1 MKGWSFMA
9 QHKVVIVAVNAV
21 NPDAALARRAAK
33 SLLQPH
39 KTPKQ
44 IVEDLLDRLGNIKRR
59 RELRGLNHWG
69 EFAPTYLQRM
79 LVRHE
84 FLRRRAV
91 EEFFRVERVK
101 AISQAKSK
109 LGNYSEAEDAVAEAF
124 LKLFSGKAGP
134 GHFNRVLRLV
144 CIDRIRARMNAGK
157 LFSRERDFEIGG
169 DDHVSGGP
177 GCSDL
182 SQGDPMDILL
192 REEAIREGIREVKT
206 EREHRDV
213 LRLDWWN
220 ELISHYCPEEVE
232 GKQSAQTNM

>member
-1 MKGWSFMA
+1 MTPYTS
-9 QHKVVIVAVNAV
+9 HLSVVAV
-21 NPDAALARRAAK
+21 AADRDLARKAAA

-39 KTPKQ
+39 KTSRQ
-44 IVEDLLDRLGNIKRR
+44 IVEDLLERLQSIRR
-59 RELRGLNHWG
+59 RRDLRGLNHWD

-84 FLRRRAV
+84 ALRRRAV
-91 EEFFRVERVK
+91 SEFFRVERVK
-101 AISQAKSK
+101 AISRAKSK
-109 LGNYSEAEDAVAEAF
+109 LGNYAEAEDAVAEAF

-144 CIDRIRARMNAGK
+144 CVDRIRARMNAGK
-157 LFSRERDFEIGG
+157 LFSRERDFEIGVE
-169 DDHVSGGP
+169 DHVSGGP
-177 GCSDL
+177 GRGAL

-192 REEAIREGIREVKT
+192 REEAIREGIRKVKT
-206 EREHRDV
+206 EREHRDI

>member
-1 MKGWSFMA
+1 MTPYTS
-9 QHKVVIVAVNAV
+9 HLSVVAV
-21 NPDAALARRAAK
+21 AADRDLARKAAA

-39 KTPKQ
+39 KTSKQ
-44 IVEDLLDRLGNIKRR
+44 IVEDLLARLQSIRR
-59 RELRGLNHWG
+59 RRDLRGLNHWD

-101 AISQAKSK
+101 AISRAESK
-109 LGNYSEAEDAVAEAF
+109 LGNYAEAEDAVAEAF

-169 DDHVSGGP
+169 EDRVSGGP
-177 GCSDL
+177 GCGAL

-192 REEAIREGIREVKT
+192 REEAIREGIRKVKT

-213 LRLDWWN
+213 LRLDW
-220 ELISHYCPEEVE
+220 
-232 GKQSAQTNM
+232 

>member
-1 MKGWSFMA
+1 MA
-9 QHKVVIVAVNAV
+9 QHNVVIVAVNAV

-44 IVEDLLDRLGNIKRR
+44 IVKDLLDRLGNIKRR
-59 RELRGLNHWG
+59 RELHGLNHWD

-79 LVRHE
+79 LIRHE
-84 FLRRRAV
+84 VLRRRAV

-101 AISQAKSK
+101 AISLAKSK
-109 LGNYSEAEDAVAEAF
+109 LGNHAEAEDAVGEAF

-169 DDHVSGGP
+169 EDRVSGGP
-177 GCSDL
+177 GCGDL

-206 EREHRDV
+206 NWEHRRVRDLQWWEELV
-213 LRLDWWN
+213 L
-220 ELISHYCPEEVE
+220 HYCPEENV